1 MAKILWCVKLFISVS
16 LVANLIQFLPAP
28 AEAYEN
34 LEQKTGNNV
43 WGNSEQKLNRKLIET
58 SEKLLA
64 DNWAIATTTDSQTLA
79 NSMAQVTSVS
89 VLSDVQPTDWA
100 FLALQSLVERY
111 GVIAGYPDRT
121 FRGNRAITRYEFAA
135 GLNAALDRINEL
147 IAAKNANL
155 ITKEDLAIIQRL
167 QDEFASELTTLRG
180 RVDSIEAQTSELEA
194 NQFSTTTK
202 LNAEVITA
210 VTDTFGDR
218 VGGNDDDSNALFAY
232 RTRLNFETSFT
243 GADLLRTR
251 LETGNFGVTRDVTG
265 TDMTRLN
272 FEINTN
278 SSVEVPHI
286 LYRFPV
292 GEAITFTLGPIGL
305 GYTDITDT
313 LTPPTVADDSVGIP
327 SLFGEYS
334 PLYRRGGGGGA
345 ITWDIQENLILTLGY
360 LAGRPYDTADGNGLF
375 NGLYNALAQLAYYG
389 DWGVIGV
396 AYSRGYAPKDQTNLT
411 GSTGSVLAIQPFGD
425 NIATSSDLYAI
436 QGYYRVSEHFNIH
449 GWAGYINA
457 SAKGS
462 GSSLISDGRG
472 GGFVGNVS
480 DGSNA
485 DIWYGAVGLTFPD
498 VGGTGNLPGILVG
511 LPPKV
516 TNSDVREDRNTS
528 YHVEAFY
535 RFQVNDYISI
545 TPGFWV
551 VFNPE
556 NDARN
561 DTQYV
566 GVLRTSFDF

>member
-1 MAKILWCVKLFISVS
+1 MANLWCLKLFVWVS
-16 LVANLIQFLPAP
+16 LLANLIQVIPAI
-28 AEAYEN
+28 AYPSGN
-34 LEQKTGNNV
+34 LEQGAQDQISS
-43 WGNSEQKLNRKLIET
+43 NSKHKINSVLES
-58 SEKLLA
+58 SENLLA
-64 DNWAIATTTDSQTLA
+64 DNYAATTVDSQTPA
-79 NSMAQVTSVS
+79 NSMALVTSVS
-89 VLSDVQPTDWA
+89 QLSDVQPTDWA
-100 FLALQSLVERY
+100 FQALQSLVERY
-111 GVIAGYPDRT
+111 GVIAGYPDGT

-135 GLNAALDRINEL
+135 GLNAALNRINEL
-147 IAAKNANL
+147 VAAGNANL
-155 ITKEDLAIIQRL
+155 IRKEDLAVLQRL
-167 QDEFASELTTLRG
+167 QDEYAAELSTLRG
-180 RVDSIEAQTSELEA
+180 RVDSLEAQSVQLEA

-202 LNAEVITA
+202 LVGEVITA

-218 VGGNDDDSNALFAY
+218 VGGNDDDSNAIFAY

-243 GADLLRTR
+243 GSDLLRTR
-251 LETGNFGVTRDVTG
+251 LEIGNFGETRDVTG

-272 FEINTN
+272 FEINTD
-278 SSVEVPHI
+278 SSVQVPHI

-292 GEAITFTLGPIGL
+292 SPAVTFTVGPIGL

-313 LTPPTVADDSVGIP
+313 LTPPTVADDGKGIP

-334 PLYRRGGGGGA
+334 PLYRRGGGGA
-345 ITWDIQENLILTLGY
+345 AVNWDIQENLILTLGY
-360 LAGRPYDTADGNGLF
+360 LAGRPYDTTEGNGLF

-389 DWGVIGV
+389 DWGAIGV

-436 QGYYRVSEHFNIH
+436 QGFYRVSEHFNIH

-462 GSSLISDGRG
+462 GLSEISDSRG
-472 GGFVGNVS
+472 GTVVSNVS
-480 DGSNA
+480 DGSSA
-485 DIWYGAVGLTFPD
+485 DIWYGALGLTFPD
-498 VGGTGNLPGILVG
+498 VGGKGNLPGILVG
-511 LPPKV
+511 LPPRV
-516 TNSDVREDRNTS
+516 TSSDVRKDPDTS

-545 TPGFWV
+545 TPGLWV

-566 GVLRTSFDF
+566 GVLRTSFNF

>member
-1 MAKILWCVKLFISVS
+1 MANLWCLKLFISVS
-16 LVANLIQFLPAP
+16 LLANLIQVIPAI
-28 AEAYEN
+28 AYPSEN
-34 LEQKTGNNV
+34 LERGAQDRV
-43 WGNSEQKLNRKLIET
+43 WSNSEQKRTPIES
-58 SEKLLA
+58 SEELLA
-64 DNWAIATTTDSQTLA
+64 ENSATTATASELPA
-79 NSMAQVTSVS
+79 NSMALVTSVS
-89 VLSDVQPTDWA
+89 QLSDIQPTDWA
-100 FLALQSLVERY
+100 FQALQSLVERY
-111 GVIAGYPDRT
+111 GVIAGYPDGT

-135 GLNAALDRINEL
+135 GLNAALNRINEL
-147 IAAKNANL
+147 VAADNANS
-155 ITKEDLAIIQRL
+155 IRKEDLAILQRL
-167 QDEFASELTTLRG
+167 QDEYAYELSTLRG
-180 RVDSIEAQTSELEA
+180 RVDTLETRTAELEA

-218 VGGNDDDSNALFAY
+218 VGGNEDDSNAIFAY

-243 GADLLRTR
+243 GKDLLRTR
-251 LETGNFGVTRDVTG
+251 LEMGNFGETRDVTG

-272 FEINTN
+272 FEINTD
-278 SSVEVPHI
+278 SSVQVPHV

-292 GEAITFTLGPIGL
+292 SPAVTFTVGPTGL

-313 LTPPTVADDSVGIP
+313 LTPPTVADDSQGIP

-334 PLYRRGGGGGA
+334 PLYRRGGGGA
-345 ITWDIQENLILTLGY
+345 AVNWDIQENLILTLGY
-360 LAGRPYDTADGNGLF
+360 LAGRPYDTTNGNGLF

-389 DWGVIGV
+389 DWGAIGV
-396 AYSRGYAPKDQTNLT
+396 AYSRGYAPADQVNLT
-411 GSTGSVLAIQPFGD
+411 GSSGSVLAIQPFGD

-457 SAKGS
+457 NAEGS
-462 GSSLISDGRG
+462 GLSQISDSRG
-472 GGFVGNVS
+472 GTVVSNVS
-480 DGSNA
+480 DGSSA
-485 DIWYGAVGLTFPD
+485 DIWYGAIGLTFPD
-498 VGGTGNLPGILVG
+498 VGGKGNLPGILVG
-511 LPPKV
+511 LPPRV
-516 TNSDVREDRNTS
+516 TSSDVRKDPDTS

-545 TPGFWV
+545 TPGLWV

-556 NDARN
+556 NDSNN

>member
-1 MAKILWCVKLFISVS
+1 MANLWCLKLFIWVS
-16 LVANLIQFLPAP
+16 LLANLIQVIPAI
-28 AEAYEN
+28 AYPDEN
-34 LEQKTGNNV
+34 LEQGAQDQISS
-43 WGNSEQKLNRKLIET
+43 NSESKRNSVLESSKN
-58 SEKLLA
+58 LLA
-64 DNWAIATTTDSQTLA
+64 DNYATTTMDSQTPA
-79 NSMAQVTSVS
+79 NSMALVTSVS
-89 VLSDVQPTDWA
+89 QLSDVQPTDWA
-100 FLALQSLVERY
+100 FQALQTLVERY
-111 GVIAGYPDRT
+111 GVIAGYPDGT

-147 IAAKNANL
+147 VAAGNANL
-155 ITKEDLAIIQRL
+155 IRKEDLAVLQRL
-167 QDEFASELTTLRG
+167 QDEFASELATLRG
-180 RVDSIEAQTSELEA
+180 RVDSLEAQNAQLEA

-202 LNAEVITA
+202 LVGEVITA

-218 VGGNDDDSNALFAY
+218 VGGNDDDSNAIFAY

-243 GADLLRTR
+243 GKDLLRTR

-272 FEINTN
+272 FEINTD
-278 SSVEVPHI
+278 SSVQVPHI

-292 GEAITFTLGPIGL
+292 SPALTFTVGPIGL

-313 LTPPTVADDSVGIP
+313 LTPPTVADDGKGIP

-334 PLYRRGGGGGA
+334 PLYRRGGGGA
-345 ITWDIQENLILTLGY
+345 AVNWDIQENLILTLGY
-360 LAGRPYDTADGNGLF
+360 LAGRPDDTTEDNGLF

-389 DWGVIGV
+389 DWGAIGV
-396 AYSRGYAPKDQTNLT
+396 AYSRGYAPADQVNLT

-436 QGYYRVSEHFNIH
+436 QGFYRVSEHFNIH

-462 GSSLISDGRG
+462 GLSQISDSRG
-472 GGFVGNVS
+472 GTVLSNVS
-480 DGSNA
+480 DGSSA
-485 DIWYGAVGLTFPD
+485 DIWYGAIGLTFPD
-498 VGGTGNLPGILVG
+498 VGGKGNLPGILVG

-516 TNSDVREDRNTS
+516 TSSDVRKDPDTS

-535 RFQVNDYISI
+535 RFQVNDYISV

-556 NDARN
+556 A
-561 DTQYV
+561 
-566 GVLRTSFDF
+566 LLKL

>member
-1 MAKILWCVKLFISVS
+1 MANLWCLKLFIWVS
-16 LVANLIQFLPAP
+16 LLANLIQVIPAI
-28 AEAYEN
+28 AYPSEN
-34 LEQKTGNNV
+34 LEQGTQDKV
-43 WGNSEQKLNRKLIET
+43 WSNSEHKINSVLES
-58 SEKLLA
+58 SENLLA
-64 DNWAIATTTDSQTLA
+64 DNYATTTDSQTPA
-79 NSMAQVTSVS
+79 NRMALVTSVS
-89 VLSDVQPTDWA
+89 QLSDIQPTDWA
-100 FLALQSLVERY
+100 FQALQSLVERY
-111 GVIAGYPDRT
+111 GVIAGYPDGT

-135 GLNAALDRINEL
+135 GLNAALNRVNEL
-147 IAAKNANL
+147 VAADNTNL
-155 ITKEDLAIIQRL
+155 IRKEDLAVLQRL
-167 QDEFASELTTLRG
+167 QDEYAAELSTLRG
-180 RVDSIEAQTSELEA
+180 RVDSLEAQTAQLEA

-218 VGGNDDDSNALFAY
+218 VGGNDDDSNAIFAY

-243 GADLLRTR
+243 GKDLLRTR

-272 FEINTN
+272 FEINTD
-278 SSVEVPHI
+278 SSVQVPHI

-292 GEAITFTLGPIGL
+292 SPAVTFTVGPTGL

-313 LTPPTVADDSVGIP
+313 LTPPTVADDGKGIP

-334 PLYRRGGGGGA
+334 PLYRRGGGGA
-345 ITWDIQENLILTLGY
+345 AVNWDIQENLILTLGY
-360 LAGRPYDTADGNGLF
+360 LAGRPYDTTEGNGLF

-389 DWGVIGV
+389 DWGAIGV

-436 QGYYRVSEHFNIH
+436 QGFYRVSEHFNIH

-457 SAKGS
+457 NAKGS
-462 GSSLISDGRG
+462 GLSQISDSRG
-472 GGFVGNVS
+472 GGVVSNVS
-480 DGSNA
+480 DGSSA
-485 DIWYGAVGLTFPD
+485 DIWYGAIGLTFPD
-498 VGGTGNLPGILVG
+498 VGGKGNLPGILVG
-511 LPPKV
+511 LPPRV
-516 TNSDVREDRNTS
+516 TSSDVRKDPDTS

-545 TPGFWV
+545 TPGLWV

-556 NDARN
+556 NDSNN
-561 DTQYV
+561 DTQYI
-566 GVLRTSFDF
+566 GVLRTSFNF

>member
-1 MAKILWCVKLFISVS
+1 MANLWCLKLFIWVS
-16 LVANLIQFLPAP
+16 LLANLIQVIPAI
-28 AEAYEN
+28 AYPSEN
-34 LEQKTGNNV
+34 LEQGAQDQISS
-43 WGNSEQKLNRKLIET
+43 NSEHKINSVLESSKN
-58 SEKLLA
+58 LLA
-64 DNWAIATTTDSQTLA
+64 DNYAATKMDSQTPA
-79 NSMAQVTSVS
+79 NSMAFVTSVS
-89 VLSDVQPTDWA
+89 QLSDVQPTDWA
-100 FLALQSLVERY
+100 FQALQSLVERY
-111 GVIAGYPDRT
+111 GVIAGYPDGT

-147 IAAKNANL
+147 VAAGNANL
-155 ITKEDLAIIQRL
+155 IRKEDLAILQRL
-167 QDEFASELTTLRG
+167 QDEYAAELSTLRG
-180 RVDSIEAQTSELEA
+180 RVDSLEAHTAQLEA

-218 VGGNDDDSNALFAY
+218 VGGNDDDSNAIFAY

-243 GADLLRTR
+243 GQDLLRTR

-272 FEINTN
+272 FEINTD
-278 SSVEVPHI
+278 SSVQLPHI

-292 GEAITFTLGPIGL
+292 SPAVTFTVGPTGL

-313 LTPPTVADDSVGIP
+313 LTPPTVADDGKGIP

-334 PLYRRGGGGGA
+334 PLYRRGGGGA
-345 ITWDIQENLILTLGY
+345 AVNWDIQENLILTLGY
-360 LAGRPYDTADGNGLF
+360 LAGRPYDTTEGNGLF

-389 DWGVIGV
+389 DWGAIGV

-436 QGYYRVSEHFNIH
+436 QGFYRVSEHFNIH

-457 SAKGS
+457 NAKGS
-462 GSSLISDGRG
+462 GLSQISDSRG
-472 GGFVGNVS
+472 GTVVSNVS
-480 DGSNA
+480 DGSSA
-485 DIWYGAVGLTFPD
+485 DIWYGAIGLTFPD
-498 VGGTGNLPGILVG
+498 VGGKGNLPGILVG
-511 LPPKV
+511 LPPRV
-516 TNSDVREDRNTS
+516 TSSDVRKDPDTS

-545 TPGFWV
+545 TPGLWV

-556 NDARN
+556 NDSNN

-566 GVLRTSFDF
+566 GVLRTSFNF

>member
-1 MAKILWCVKLFISVS
+1 MAKFLWCVKLVISIG
-16 LVANLIQFLPAP
+16 LVANLIQFIPAP
-28 AEAYEN
+28 ADASEN
-34 LEQKTGNNV
+34 LEQETRDNV
-43 WGNSEQKLNRKLIET
+43 GGNSEQKLNSLIES

-64 DNWAIATTTDSQTLA
+64 DNSAIATTKDSEPQA

-89 VLSDVQPTDWA
+89 QLSDVQPTDWA

-111 GVIAGYPDRT
+111 GVIAGYPDGT

-135 GLNAALDRINEL
+135 GLNAALDRVNEL
-147 IAAKNANL
+147 IAAGNANV
-155 ITKEDLAIIQRL
+155 ITKEDLAVLQRL
-167 QDEFASELTTLRG
+167 QDEFASELATLRG
-180 RVDSIEAQTSELEA
+180 RVDSLEAQTAELEA

-210 VTDTFGDR
+210 VTDTFGSR
-218 VGGNDDDSNALFAY
+218 VGGNDDDSNAIYAY

-243 GADLLRTR
+243 GVDLLRTR

-272 FEINTN
+272 FEINTD

-389 DWGVIGV
+389 DWGAVGV

-411 GSTGSVLAIQPFGD
+411 GSTGSFLAIEPFGD

-462 GSSLISDGRG
+462 GSSLIADGRG

-498 VGGTGNLPGILVG
+498 VGGEGNLPGILVG

>member
-1 MAKILWCVKLFISVS
+1 MANLWCLKLFVWVS
-16 LVANLIQFLPAP
+16 LLANLIQVIPAI
-28 AEAYEN
+28 AYPSEN
-34 LEQKTGNNV
+34 LEQGAQDQISS
-43 WGNSEQKLNRKLIET
+43 NSEHKINSVLES
-58 SEKLLA
+58 SENLLA
-64 DNWAIATTTDSQTLA
+64 DNYAATTMDSETPA
-79 NSMAQVTSVS
+79 NSMALVTSVS
-89 VLSDVQPTDWA
+89 QLSDIQPTDWA
-100 FLALQSLVERY
+100 FQALQSLIERY
-111 GVIAGYPDRT
+111 GVIAGYPDGT

-135 GLNAALDRINEL
+135 GLNAALNRINEVV
-147 IAAKNANL
+147 AADNANL
-155 ITKEDLAIIQRL
+155 IKKEDLAILQRL
-167 QDEFASELTTLRG
+167 QDEYAYELSTLRG
-180 RVDSIEAQTSELEA
+180 RVDTLETRTAELEA

-218 VGGNDDDSNALFAY
+218 VGGNDDDSNAIFAY

-243 GADLLRTR
+243 GSDLLRTR

-272 FEINTN
+272 FEINTD
-278 SSVEVPHI
+278 SSVQVPHI

-292 GEAITFTLGPIGL
+292 SPAVTFTVGPIGL

-313 LTPPTVADDSVGIP
+313 LTPPTVADDGKGIP

-334 PLYRRGGGGGA
+334 PLYRRGGGGA
-345 ITWDIQENLILTLGY
+345 AVNWDIQENLILTLGY
-360 LAGRPYDTADGNGLF
+360 LAGRPYDTTEGNGLF

-389 DWGVIGV
+389 DWGAIGV
-396 AYSRGYAPKDQTNLT
+396 AYSRGYAPADQVNLT

-436 QGYYRVSEHFNIH
+436 QGFYRVSEHFNIH

-462 GSSLISDGRG
+462 GLSQISDSRG
-472 GGFVGNVS
+472 GTVVSNVS
-480 DGSNA
+480 DGSSA
-485 DIWYGAVGLTFPD
+485 DIWYGAIGLTFPD
-498 VGGTGNLPGILVG
+498 VGGKGNLPGILVG

-516 TNSDVREDRNTS
+516 TSSDVRKDPDTS

-545 TPGFWV
+545 TPGLWV

-556 NDARN
+556 NDSNN

-566 GVLRTSFDF
+566 GVLRTSFNF

>member
-1 MAKILWCVKLFISVS
+1 MANLWCLKLFIWVS
-16 LVANLIQFLPAP
+16 LLANLIQVIPAITYP
-28 AEAYEN
+28 SEN
-34 LEQKTGNNV
+34 LEQGAQDQISS
-43 WGNSEQKLNRKLIET
+43 NSEHKINSVLESSKN
-58 SEKLLA
+58 LLA
-64 DNWAIATTTDSQTLA
+64 DNYAATKMDSQTPA
-79 NSMAQVTSVS
+79 NSMAFVTSVS
-89 VLSDVQPTDWA
+89 QLSDVQPTDWA
-100 FLALQSLVERY
+100 FQALQSLVERY
-111 GVIAGYPDRT
+111 GVIAGYPDGT

-147 IAAKNANL
+147 VAAGNANV
-155 ITKEDLAIIQRL
+155 ITKEDLAVLQRL
-167 QDEFASELTTLRG
+167 QDEYAAELSTLRG
-180 RVDSIEAQTSELEA
+180 RVDSLEAHTAQLEA

-218 VGGNDDDSNALFAY
+218 VGGNDDDSNAIFAY

-243 GADLLRTR
+243 GQDLLRTR

-272 FEINTN
+272 FEINTD
-278 SSVEVPHI
+278 SSVQLPHI

-292 GEAITFTLGPIGL
+292 SPAVTFTVGPTGL

-313 LTPPTVADDSVGIP
+313 LTPPTVADDGKGIP

-334 PLYRRGGGGGA
+334 PLYRRGGGGA
-345 ITWDIQENLILTLGY
+345 AVNWDIQENLILTLGY
-360 LAGRPYDTADGNGLF
+360 LAGRPYDTTEGNGLF

-389 DWGVIGV
+389 DWGAIGV
-396 AYSRGYAPKDQTNLT
+396 AYSRGYAPADQVNLT

-436 QGYYRVSEHFNIH
+436 QGFYRVSEHFNIH

-457 SAKGS
+457 NAKGS
-462 GSSLISDGRG
+462 GLSQISDSRG
-472 GGFVGNVS
+472 GTVVSNVS
-480 DGSNA
+480 DGSSA
-485 DIWYGAVGLTFPD
+485 DIWYGAIGLTFPD
-498 VGGTGNLPGILVG
+498 VGGKGNLPGILVG
-511 LPPKV
+511 LPPRV
-516 TNSDVREDRNTS
+516 TSSDVRKDPDTS

-545 TPGFWV
+545 TPGLWV

-556 NDARN
+556 NDSNN

-566 GVLRTSFDF
+566 GVLRTSFNF